1 MLWHV
6 IHFWKLGISM
16 DIFQEPRYVV
26 NVHLLAP
33 NAPTGMLK
41 LLSWR
46 SRTKRQMQWNIL
58 QLAAPNA
65 KIVGGPRC
73 TTRCRCP

>member
-1 MLWHV
+1 MTCDSL
-6 IHFWKLGISM
+6 IYRWKLGISA
-16 DIFQEPRYVV
+16 DDFQEPRYVV

-46 SRTKRQMQWNIL
+46 SRTKPQT
-58 QLAAPNA
+58 AAVKHPPACCA
-65 KIVGGPRC
+65 KC
-73 TTRCRCP
+73 